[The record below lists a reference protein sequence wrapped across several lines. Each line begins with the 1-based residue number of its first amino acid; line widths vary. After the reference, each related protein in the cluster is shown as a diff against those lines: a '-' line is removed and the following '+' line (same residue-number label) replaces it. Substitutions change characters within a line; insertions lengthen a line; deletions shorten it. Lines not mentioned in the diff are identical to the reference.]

1 MEYFPEEDWR
11 KMVFINCTLF
21 IHCNYSL
28 VTGYL
33 DKYIY
38 VWIMKD
44 SLQDPMKYKL
54 SKQFYCFLFFFAFF
68 FLGNFN
74 SLAQNPRIDSS
85 LFKEG
90 LLELKFKDAWRYQP
104 GDNPRWADPDFD
116 DSYWYN
122 IPPSDLKTYQMP
134 DSLWSGYG
142 WWRITFT
149 GDPNTIEAIERL
161 YFYSWGA
168 AEIYLDGAL
177 VASYGNFSIY
187 SQLEKNHT
195 PNYEADRP
203 IKITPKAVHTIAVR
217 FSNHQAKRNFKVF
230 RYFSE
235 NLGFEIGFSSAVR
248 ANYSDFRYANSFATL
263 SVIVVVLSILL
274 LLHILLYFKF
284 RKEEPYLVI
293 TLITFFFLC
302 AAVCAHILLFVDLN
316 SFTNPIF
323 SSILNSTA
331 FGLGYGLLPYS
342 LSSLFRI
349 QKFYWTK
356 HLIWLALLRTAN
368 YFIPV
373 FNFILFDATIILAV
387 IILMV
392 IIMRIAIN
400 EKNKGAIY
408 VTIGAIGTSV
418 FLLVNRMI
426 NADLITLSTFLYYV
440 DLILLYISYPLGIY
454 IYITNQ
460 YGRLFLAMEQE
471 VEERTQQL
479 NAMISDLTKTQ
490 QELSLKNNQNVLL
503 LKEIHHRV
511 KNNLEVVS
519 GLLALQS
526 AKMDDP
532 TMQEVMLASQNR
544 VQSMGILHQKLYQSE
559 QLAFIEMKNYFE
571 NLCINILDSYNES
584 DRIKVFIEM
593 PELEFDVDTAVPLG
607 LIVNELLTNSLKYAF
622 PKGEKGNIELSLKHV
637 NEDNFQLK
645 ISDNG
650 VGKAVDAKAK
660 GTGFGTQLVDLLTRQ
675 IDGKLIQDVSN
686 GTMILINFKRQV
698 AGI

>member
-1 MEYFPEEDWR
+1 MLFRPQ
-11 KMVFINCTLF
+11 INL
-21 IHCNYSL
+21 
-28 VTGYL
+28 
-33 DKYIY
+33 
-38 VWIMKD
+38 
-44 SLQDPMKYKL
+44 KYKVL
-54 SKQFYCFLFFFAFF
+54 KYLYFIGTAFILFYSSA
-68 FLGNFN
+68 
-74 SLAQNPRIDSS
+74 IDSYAQKPHVDAS

-90 LLELKFKDAWRYQP
+90 LLELKFKDNWRYQP
-104 GDNPRWADPDFD
+104 GDNPDWANPDFD
-116 DSYWYN
+116 DTSWYR
-122 IPPSDLKTYQMP
+122 IDPIGLKAYQMP
-134 DSLWSGYG
+134 DSLWSGFG

-149 GDPNTIEAIERL
+149 ADPKTIEAIERL
-161 YFYSWGA
+161 YFSSWGA

-177 VASYGNFSIY
+177 VATYGSFSPD
-187 SQLEKNHT
+187 SQLEKTHT
-195 PNYEADRP
+195 PDYAPDKP
-203 IKITPKAVHTIAVR
+203 LKITPQDVHTLAVR
-217 FSNHQAKRNFKVF
+217 FSNHQAKNNFKIF

-235 NLGFEIGFSSAVR
+235 NLGFDVGFSSAVR
-248 ANYSDFRYANSFATL
+248 AKYSDFRYPNSFATL

-284 RKEEPYLVI
+284 RREEPYLVI

-302 AAVCAHILLFVDLN
+302 AALCAHILLFVELTGF
-316 SFTNPIF
+316 SNPIF

-349 QKFYWTK
+349 QKYYWTK
-356 HLIWLALLRTAN
+356 HLVWLAFLRTAN

-373 FNFILFDATIILAV
+373 FNFILFDAIIILAV

-392 IIMRIAIN
+392 IIMRIAIK
-400 EKNKGAIY
+400 EKYKGALY
-408 VTIGAIGTSV
+408 VTFGAIGTSV
-418 FLLVNRMI
+418 FLLVNRMV
-426 NADLITLSTFLYYV
+426 NADLITLSTFFYYV

-471 VEERTQQL
+471 VELRTQQL
-479 NAMISDLTKTQ
+479 NATIRDLTKTQ
-490 QELSLKNNQNVLL
+490 QELSIKNNQNVLL

-544 VQSMGILHQKLYQSE
+544 VHSMGILHQKLYQSE
-559 QLAFIEMKNYFE
+559 HLAFIEMKNYFE
-571 NLCINILDSYNES
+571 NLCINILDSYNETE
-584 DRIKVFIEM
+584 RIKVNIEM
-593 PELEFDVDTAVPLG
+593 KELEMDVDTAVPLG
-607 LIVNELLTNSLKYAF
+607 LIVNELLTNALKYAF
-622 PKGEKGNIELSLKHV
+622 PKGEKGNIELSLKSV

-650 VGKAVDAKAK
+650 VGKALDEKAK

-675 IDGKLIQDVSN
+675 IDGILMQDVSK

-698 AGI
+698 AGSGQV

>member
-1 MEYFPEEDWR
+1 M
-11 KMVFINCTLF
+11 
-21 IHCNYSL
+21 
-28 VTGYL
+28 
-33 DKYIY
+33 
-38 VWIMKD
+38 
-44 SLQDPMKYKL
+44 
-54 SKQFYCFLFFFAFF
+54 SKQLFSYLSVFLFFFVGT
-68 FLGNFN
+68 LD
-74 SLAQNPRIDSS
+74 SYSKIPHIDAS

-90 LLELKFKDAWRYQP
+90 LLELKFKESWRYQP
-104 GDNPRWADPDFD
+104 GDNLEWADPRFD
-116 DSYWYN
+116 DSKWYK
-122 IPPSDLKTYQMP
+122 IDPIGLKAYTMP
-134 DSLWSGYG
+134 DSLWQGYG

-149 GDPNTIEAIERL
+149 ADPTTIEAIERL
-161 YFYSWGA
+161 YFHSWGA
-168 AEIYLDGAL
+168 AEVYLDGAL
-177 VASYGNFSIY
+177 VASYGSFSPDK
-187 SQLEKNHT
+187 QLEKNHT
-195 PNYEADRP
+195 PNYAADRP
-203 IKITPKAVHTIAVR
+203 LQITPQEIHTLAVR
-217 FSNHQAKRNFKVF
+217 FSHHQAKNNFKIF

-235 NLGFEIGFSSAVR
+235 NLGFDVGFSSAVR
-248 ANYSDFRYANSFATL
+248 AKYSDFRYANSFATL

-274 LLHILLYFKF
+274 LLHVLLYFKF

-302 AAVCAHILLFVDLN
+302 AAVCAHILLFVELN
-316 SFTNPIF
+316 GFSNSIF

-349 QKFYWTK
+349 HKFYWTK
-356 HLIWLALLRTAN
+356 HLVWLALLRTAN
-368 YFIPV
+368 YFIPL
-373 FNFILFDATIILAV
+373 FNFILFDATIILAI

-392 IIMRIAIN
+392 IIMRIAIR
-400 EKNKGAIY
+400 EKNKGALY
-408 VTIGAIGTSV
+408 VTFGAIGTSV

-426 NADLITLSTFLYYV
+426 NADLISLSTFLYYV

-460 YGRLFLAMEQE
+460 YARLFLAMEQE
-471 VEERTQQL
+471 VEERTHQL
-479 NAMISDLTKTQ
+479 KAMISDLTKTQ
-490 QELSLKNNQNVLL
+490 NELSLKNNQNVLL

-544 VQSMGILHQKLYQSE
+544 VHSMGILHQKLYQSE
-559 QLAFIEMKNYFE
+559 HLAFIEMKNYFE

-584 DRIKVFIEM
+584 NRITVKIEM

-607 LIVNELLTNSLKYAF
+607 LIVNELLTNALKYAF
-622 PKGEKGNIELSLKHV
+622 PKGEKGIIELSLKYV

-650 VGKAVDAKAK
+650 IGKTLDTQAK

-675 IDGKLIQDVSN
+675 IDGKLIQDVRN
-686 GTMILINFKRQV
+686 GTMILINFRRQI
-698 AGI
+698 AGSVPLFD

>member
-1 MEYFPEEDWR
+1 M
-11 KMVFINCTLF
+11 LF
-21 IHCNYSL
+21 RPQNNL
-28 VTGYL
+28 
-33 DKYIY
+33 
-38 VWIMKD
+38 
-44 SLQDPMKYKL
+44 KYKVL
-54 SKQFYCFLFFFAFF
+54 KYLYFFGTAFILFYFSILDS
-68 FLGNFN
+68 N
-74 SLAQNPRIDSS
+74 AQKPHVDAS

-90 LLELKFKDAWRYQP
+90 LLELKFKEAWRYQP
-104 GDNPRWADPDFD
+104 GDNPEWADPDFD
-116 DSYWYN
+116 DADWYN
-122 IPPSDLKTYQMP
+122 IDPLNLKAYKMP
-134 DSLWSGYG
+134 DSLWNGHG

-149 GDPNTIEAIERL
+149 ADPKVIGDIERL
-161 YFYSWGA
+161 YFQSWGA
-168 AEIYLDGAL
+168 AEIYLNGEL
-177 VASYGNFSIY
+177 VETYGNFSTD
-187 SQLEKNHT
+187 SQLEKTHT
-195 PNYEADRP
+195 PNYEPDRP
-203 IKITPKAVHTIAVR
+203 LKITPRDVHTLAVR
-217 FSNHQAKRNFKVF
+217 FSNHQAKNNFKIF
-230 RYFSE
+230 RYFAE
-235 NLGFEIGFSSAVR
+235 NLGFDIGFSSAVR
-248 ANYSDFRYANSFATL
+248 AKYSDFRYPNSFATL
-263 SVIVVVLSILL
+263 SVIVAVLFILL
-274 LLHILLYFKF
+274 VLHVLLYFKF

-302 AAVCAHILLFVDLN
+302 AAICAHILLFFELN
-316 SFTNPIF
+316 GFTNPIF

-349 QKFYWTK
+349 QKFYWTR
-356 HLIWLALLRTAN
+356 HLVWLALLRTAN

-373 FNFILFDATIILAV
+373 FNFILFDATIILAI

-392 IIMRIAIN
+392 IIMRIAIK

-418 FLLVNRMI
+418 FLLVNRMV

-471 VEERTQQL
+471 VEVRTQQL
-479 NAMISDLTKTQ
+479 NATIRDLTKTQ
-490 QELSLKNNQNVLL
+490 HELSLKNNQNVLL

-544 VQSMGILHQKLYQSE
+544 VHSMGILHQKLYQSE
-559 QLAFIEMKNYFE
+559 HLAFIEMKNYFE
-571 NLCINILDSYNES
+571 NLCINILDSYNETE
-584 DRIKVFIEM
+584 RINVTIDMK
-593 PELEFDVDTAVPLG
+593 ELEMDVDTAVPLG
-607 LIVNELLTNSLKYAF
+607 LIVNELLTNALKYAF
-622 PKGEKGNIELSLKHV
+622 PKGERGNIQLSLENL

-650 VGKAVDAKAK
+650 VGKALGAKVQ

-675 IDGKLIQDVSN
+675 IDGSLIQDISN
-686 GTMILINFKRQV
+686 GTMILINFKRPMAGSGQV
-698 AGI
+698 

>member
-1 MEYFPEEDWR
+1 MLDNRPIHPKNTGLKYPYFFVS
-11 KMVFINCTLF
+11 VFIIFYFSTL
-21 IHCNYSL
+21 
-28 VTGYL
+28 
-33 DKYIY
+33 
-38 VWIMKD
+38 D
-44 SLQDPMKYKL
+44 SY
-54 SKQFYCFLFFFAFF
+54 
-68 FLGNFN
+68 
-74 SLAQNPRIDSS
+74 AQKPHVDSS

-90 LLELKFKDAWRYQP
+90 LLELKFNDSWRYQP
-104 GDNPRWADPDFD
+104 GDNLQWANPDFD
-116 DSYWYN
+116 DSGWYN
-122 IPPSDLKTYQMP
+122 LDPIGLKAYQMP
-134 DSLWSGYG
+134 DSLWSGFG

-149 GDPNTIEAIERL
+149 ADPNTIEAIERL

-168 AEIYLDGAL
+168 AEIYLDGEL
-177 VASYGNFSIY
+177 VASYGSFSPA
-187 SQLEKNHT
+187 SQLEKTYT
-195 PNYEADRP
+195 PDYDGDRP
-203 IKITPKAVHTIAVR
+203 LKITPKVVHTLAVR
-217 FSNHQAKRNFKVF
+217 FSNHQAKNNFKIF

-235 NLGFEIGFSSAVR
+235 NLGFDIGFSSTVR
-248 ANYSDFRYANSFATL
+248 AKYSDFRYANSFATL

-274 LLHILLYFKF
+274 LLHVLLYFKF
-284 RKEEPYLVI
+284 RREEPYLVI

-302 AAVCAHILLFVDLN
+302 AAVCAHILLFFELN
-316 SFTNPIF
+316 GFTNPIF

-331 FGLGYGLLPYS
+331 FGLGFGLLPYS

-356 HLIWLALLRTAN
+356 HLVWLALFRTAN

-392 IIMRIAIN
+392 IIMRIAIK
-400 EKNKGAIY
+400 EKNKGALY
-408 VTIGAIGTSV
+408 VTFGAIGTSV
-418 FLLVNRMI
+418 FLLVNRMV
-426 NADLITLSTFLYYV
+426 NAELITLSTFLYYV

-471 VEERTQQL
+471 VEVRTQQL
-479 NAMISDLTKTQ
+479 NATIRDLTKTQ
-490 QELSLKNNQNVLL
+490 NELSLKNNQNVLL

-544 VQSMGILHQKLYQSE
+544 VHSMGILHQKLYQSE
-559 QLAFIEMKNYFE
+559 HLAFIEMKNYFE
-571 NLCINILDSYNES
+571 NLCINILDSYNET
-584 DRIKVFIEM
+584 DRIKVNIEM
-593 PELEFDVDTAVPLG
+593 KELEMDVDTAVPLG
-607 LIVNELLTNSLKYAF
+607 LIVNELLTNALKYAF
-622 PKGEKGNIELSLKHV
+622 PKGEKGNIELSLKSL

-650 VGKAVDAKAK
+650 VGKPSDEKAK
-660 GTGFGTQLVDLLTRQ
+660 GTGFGTQLVNLLTRQ
-675 IDGKLIQDVSN
+675 IDGKLMQDVSN

-698 AGI
+698 AAGAGQV

>member
-1 MEYFPEEDWR
+1 MQDR
-11 KMVFINCTLF
+11 
-21 IHCNYSL
+21 
-28 VTGYL
+28 
-33 DKYIY
+33 
-38 VWIMKD
+38 
-44 SLQDPMKYKL
+44 LQTQLKYKL
-54 SKQFYCFLFFFAFF
+54 SKQIYYYLSFILFF
-68 FLGNFN
+68 FLGTLSSF
-74 SLAQNPRIDSS
+74 AQNPQIDSS

-90 LLELKFKDAWRYQP
+90 LLELNFKDAWRYQP
-104 GDNPRWADPDFD
+104 GDNLEWAKSDFD
-116 DSYWYN
+116 DSDWYKIDPN
-122 IPPSDLKTYQMP
+122 GLKAYRMP
-134 DSLWSGYG
+134 DSLWNGFG

-149 GDPNTIEAIERL
+149 ADSNSIEAIERL
-161 YFYSWGA
+161 YFSSWGA
-168 AEIYLDGAL
+168 AEVYLDGAL
-177 VASYGNFSIY
+177 VASYGSFSID
-187 SQLEKNHT
+187 SQQEKNHI

-203 IKITPKAVHTIAVR
+203 LKFTAKGVHTLAVR
-217 FSNHQAKRNFKVF
+217 FSNHQAKNNFKIF

-235 NLGFEIGFSSAVR
+235 NLGFDIGFSSAVR

-274 LLHILLYFKF
+274 LLHVLLYFKF

-302 AAVCAHILLFVDLN
+302 AAICAHILLFVDLD

-356 HLIWLALLRTAN
+356 HLVWLALLRTAN
-368 YFIPV
+368 YFFPV

-392 IIMRIAIN
+392 IIMRIAIKD
-400 EKNKGAIY
+400 KNKGAIY
-408 VTIGAIGTSV
+408 VTIGAIGTSI

-426 NADLITLSTFLYYV
+426 NADLITLSTFLYYI

-460 YGRLFLAMEQE
+460 YGRLFLAMELE
-471 VEERTQQL
+471 VEERTHQL
-479 NAMISDLTKTQ
+479 NAMIKDLTITQ

-559 QLAFIEMKNYFE
+559 HLAFIEMKNYFE

-584 DRIKVFIEM
+584 DRIQVTIEM

-622 PKGEKGNIELSLKHV
+622 PKGEKGNIELSLKNL

-650 VGKAVDAKAK
+650 VGKPANEKAK

-675 IDGKLIQDVSN
+675 IDGSLIQDVSN
-686 GTMILINFKRQV
+686 GTMILINFKRQI
-698 AGI
+698 AGN

>member
-1 MEYFPEEDWR
+1 MKYLYFIAT
-11 KMVFINCTLF
+11 VFILF
-21 IHCNYSL
+21 NFSI
-28 VTGYL
+28 L
-33 DKYIY
+33 DSY
-38 VWIMKD
+38 
-44 SLQDPMKYKL
+44 
-54 SKQFYCFLFFFAFF
+54 
-68 FLGNFN
+68 
-74 SLAQNPRIDSS
+74 AQKPHIDGS

-90 LLELKFKDAWRYQP
+90 LLELDFKDNWRYQP
-104 GDNPRWADPDFD
+104 GDNPEWSNPEFD
-116 DSYWYN
+116 DSDWYKIN
-122 IPPSDLKTYQMP
+122 PIDLKAYRMP

-149 GDPNTIEAIERL
+149 ADPKTIESIERL
-161 YFYSWGA
+161 YFFSWGA
-168 AEIYLDGAL
+168 GEIYLDGEL
-177 VASYGNFSIY
+177 VESYGRFSTD
-187 SQLEKNHT
+187 SQLEETHT
-195 PNYEADRP
+195 PNYAPDRP
-203 IKITPKAVHTIAVR
+203 LKITPREVHTLAVR
-217 FSNHQAKRNFKVF
+217 YSNHQAKNNFRIF
-230 RYFSE
+230 RYFAE
-235 NLGFEIGFSSAVR
+235 NLGFDIGFSTAVR
-248 ANYSDFRYANSFATL
+248 AKYSDFRYPNSFATL
-263 SVIVVVLSILL
+263 SVIVAVLLILL
-274 LLHILLYFKF
+274 VLHVLLYFKF

-302 AAVCAHILLFVDLN
+302 AAVCAHILLFVELN
-316 SFTNPIF
+316 GFTNPIF

-331 FGLGYGLLPYS
+331 FGLGYALLPYS

-349 QKFYWTK
+349 QKFYWTR
-356 HLIWLALLRTAN
+356 HLVWLALLRTAN
-368 YFIPV
+368 YFIHI

-387 IILMV
+387 IVLMV
-392 IIMRIAIN
+392 IIMRKAIK
-400 EKNKGAIY
+400 EKNRSALH

-418 FLLVNRMI
+418 FLLVNRMV
-426 NADLITLSTFLYYV
+426 NAELISLSTFFYYV

-454 IYITNQ
+454 IYITHQ

-479 NAMISDLTKTQ
+479 NATIRDLTKTQ
-490 QELSLKNNQNVLL
+490 HELSLKNNQNVLL

-559 QLAFIEMKNYFE
+559 HLAFIEMKNYFE

-584 DRIKVFIEM
+584 ERIKVNIDM
-593 PELEFDVDTAVPLG
+593 KNLELDVDTAVPLG

-622 PKGEKGNIELSLKHV
+622 PNGEKGNIELSLEKLK
-637 NEDNFQLK
+637 EDDFQLK

-650 VGKAVDAKAK
+650 VGKPLEAKVK

-675 IDGKLIQDVSN
+675 IDGKIIQDVTN
-686 GTMILINFKRQV
+686 GTRILINFKSQL
-698 AGI
+698 AGSSNG

>member
-1 MEYFPEEDWR
+1 MLFRSQNNPKYKVLKYLYFFGT
-11 KMVFINCTLF
+11 VFILFYSSTL
-21 IHCNYSL
+21 
-28 VTGYL
+28 
-33 DKYIY
+33 
-38 VWIMKD
+38 D
-44 SLQDPMKYKL
+44 SY
-54 SKQFYCFLFFFAFF
+54 
-68 FLGNFN
+68 
-74 SLAQNPRIDSS
+74 AQKPHVDGS

-90 LLELKFKDAWRYQP
+90 LLELKFKENWKYQP
-104 GDNPRWADPDFD
+104 GDNPEWANPDFD
-116 DSYWYN
+116 DSDWYK
-122 IPPSDLKTYQMP
+122 IDPIGLKAYQMP
-134 DSLWSGYG
+134 DSLWSGFG

-149 GDPNTIEAIERL
+149 ADPKTIEAIERL
-161 YFYSWGA
+161 YFSSWGA
-168 AEIYLDGAL
+168 AEIYLDGEL
-177 VASYGNFSIY
+177 VETYGNFSTN
-187 SQLEKNHT
+187 SQLEKTHT
-195 PNYEADRP
+195 PNYEPDRP
-203 IKITPKAVHTIAVR
+203 LKITPQDVHTLAVR
-217 FSNHQAKRNFKVF
+217 FSNHKAKNNFNIF
-230 RYFSE
+230 RYFAE
-235 NLGFEIGFSSAVR
+235 NLGFDIGFSSAVR
-248 ANYSDFRYANSFATL
+248 AKYSDFRYPNSFATL
-263 SVIVVVLSILL
+263 SVIVAVLFILL
-274 LLHILLYFKF
+274 VLHVLLYFKF

-302 AAVCAHILLFVDLN
+302 AAICAHILLFFELN
-316 SFTNPIF
+316 GFTNPIF

-349 QKFYWTK
+349 EKFYWTR
-356 HLIWLALLRTAN
+356 HLVWLALLRTAN

-373 FNFILFDATIILAV
+373 FNFILFDASIILSV
-387 IILMV
+387 IVLMV
-392 IIMRIAIN
+392 IIMQKAIK
-400 EKNKGAIY
+400 EKNKGALY

-418 FLLVNRMI
+418 FLLVNRMV
-426 NADLITLSTFLYYV
+426 NAELITLSTFFYYV

-471 VEERTQQL
+471 VEERTHQL
-479 NAMISDLTKTQ
+479 NATIRDLTKTQ
-490 QELSLKNNQNVLL
+490 HELSLKNNQNVLL

-544 VQSMGILHQKLYQSE
+544 VHSMGILHQKLYQSE
-559 QLAFIEMKNYFE
+559 HLAFIEMKNYFE
-571 NLCINILDSYNES
+571 NLCINILDSYNETE
-584 DRIKVFIEM
+584 RIKVNIEM
-593 PELEFDVDTAVPLG
+593 KELEMDVDTAVPLG

-622 PKGEKGNIELSLKHV
+622 PKGEKGHIELSLENL

-650 VGKAVDAKAK
+650 VGKALDAKAK

-675 IDGKLIQDVSN
+675 IDGNLMQDVSN

-698 AGI
+698 AGSGQV